1 MLNIEKVDG
10 FRFINNLNTQVRS
23 LAICTQIVKEIGNSH
38 SSKEILKTSL
48 NKWSL
53 QLEDN
58 SKDYLEHSGRLT
70 IKKKATKAFDR
81 YLEFINNLGLTNSIN
96 NVVSTTPIGFL
107 LSNLL
112 TNKANDKF
120 TLTKYEQLFYCVELF
135 RKDADAIILTL
146 EMVRN
151 SQAPSQIDLMKE
163 FESNFKNRLMVK
175 KSSALPTVQ
184 VELGDKFRTVEYQW
198 KNAESYSEH
207 IIIPR
212 VEWLTDLSIITKKKS
227 GKSTNYVIS
236 DRGLELLLVLP
247 SIQGAVNKDV
257 DENWLRCYSIK
268 AFCDA
273 LNFADL
279 KNWSMLQENER
290 AHLLGAILEYCYP
303 ILSKGG
309 AMRMPLYP
317 LFLTIAIKAACDQ
330 GVIVE
335 FCDLEEAFRNL
346 KIGKRQY
353 ALRKTA
359 RLNESYVSVSLS

>member
-1 MLNIEKVDG
+1 MTLDRVDA
-10 FRFINNLNTQVRS
+10 FRFVNNLNTQVRS
-23 LAICTQIVKEIGNSH
+23 LAICTQIIKEIGNSH
-38 SSKEILKTSL
+38 SSKEILKTKL
-48 NKWSL
+48 AKWSL
-53 QLEDN
+53 YLEDN
-58 SKDYLEHSGRLT
+58 SKAYLDHSGRLT
-70 IKKKATKAFDR
+70 INKKVTKAFER

-112 TNKANDKF
+112 TNKANDEF

-151 SQAPSQIDLMKE
+151 SQSPSQIDLMKG
-163 FESNFKNRLMVK
+163 FESNFKNRLMAK

-184 VELGDKFRTVEYQW
+184 VELSDKFRTVEYQW

-212 VEWLTDLSIITKKKS
+212 VEWLTDLAIVTKKKS

-236 DRGLELLLVLP
+236 DRGLELLVALP
-247 SIQGAVNKDV
+247 SIQAAVNKDV
-257 DENWLRCYSIK
+257 DENWLNSYSIK
-268 AFCDA
+268 AFCVA
-273 LNFADL
+273 LNFTDL
-279 KNWSMLQENER
+279 KNWNSLQETER
-290 AHLLGAILEYCYP
+290 THLLSPILEYCYP

-335 FCDLEEAFRNL
+335 FCDLEEVFKSL
-346 KIGKRQY
+346 KIGRRQY

-359 RLNESYVSVSLS
+359 RLNESYISVSLS